1 MVHQTYADGAR
12 LLARPLRML
21 NRSANRV
28 ADGHYDEPVPHT
40 DRMKSTFLHYISN
53 QMIVPGDLIDKSV
66 TKLCNNYHNANMK
79 EIEQEIKVIKQQ
91 STEMLKLLGHIIEA
105 VQMESGKEG
114 SHE

>member
-1 MVHQTYADGAR
+1 MQQS
-12 LLARPLRML
+12 LAMHVSELKQL
-21 NRSANRV
+21 NESLKSRGEILEKSSEQSIEN
-28 ADGHYDEPVPHT
+28 
-40 DRMKSTFLHYISN
+40 DRMRSKFLHYISN
-53 QMIVPGDLIDKSV
+53 QMISPGDLIDKSV

-91 STEMLKLLGHIIEA
+91 STEVLKLLGHIIEA